1 LPVFCLLPREAAFAD
16 GLNGNAKPLVAVA
29 ARRYLA
35 ALTCA
40 LCSALSNLYASIL
53 QRAMLRAESF
63 PDGFKIHLTWQPR
76 DVVGGDIYVVR
87 TTENKTVI
95 AVIDCTGHGVPGA
108 FRSLIARAAFDRAF
122 ENPSIVSAGD
132 YLTESNRLIKNML
145 FQNESEQAESDAG
158 FDGTV
163 CILDRVS
170 GTLEFAGANASLFV
184 VDSGQVTEL
193 KGDKKSVGARRTPGG
208 YQFTTQLVTAPKGMF
223 VMLTDGVTDVMS
235 PDQSPIAFG
244 RKRLVRLMES
254 IDTSDPKVIVSEI
267 MQAVDQYKGSG
278 ELRDDLTLLAFY
290 IDQLQQ
296 FDRAALPNDSVANG
310 SL

>member
-1 LPVFCLLPREAAFAD
+1 
-16 GLNGNAKPLVAVA
+16 
-29 ARRYLA
+29 
-35 ALTCA
+35 
-40 LCSALSNLYASIL
+40 
-53 QRAMLRAESF
+53 
-63 PDGFKIHLTWQPR
+63 
-76 DVVGGDIYVVR
+76 
-87 TTENKTVI
+87 
-95 AVIDCTGHGVPGA
+95 
-108 FRSLIARAAFDRAF
+108 
-122 ENPSIVSAGD
+122 
-132 YLTESNRLIKNML
+132 
-145 FQNESEQAESDAG
+145 
-158 FDGTV
+158 
-163 CILDRVS
+163 
-170 GTLEFAGANASLFV
+170 
-184 VDSGQVTEL
+184 
-193 KGDKKSVGARRTPGG
+193 
-208 YQFTTQLVTAPKGMF
+208 MF